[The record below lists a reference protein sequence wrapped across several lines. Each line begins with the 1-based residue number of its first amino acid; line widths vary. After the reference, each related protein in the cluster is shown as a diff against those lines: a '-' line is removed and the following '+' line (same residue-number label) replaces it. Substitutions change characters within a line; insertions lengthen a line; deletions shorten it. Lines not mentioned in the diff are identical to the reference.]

1 MKSCPVCHS
10 SYPRDF
16 SLCPRDGTK
25 LVEVGVWTEGT
36 LVRGKYRILGKL
48 GEGGM
53 AAVYKALH
61 VRFDELRALK
71 VISADLSN
79 DPSFIKRLQQEAVVT
94 RRLQHPNA
102 VRVED
107 IDEAEDGRPF
117 IVMEYIEG
125 RSLKEVIE
133 EAPLRVD
140 RTCRI
145 IKQVAAA
152 LDAAHAL
159 GILHRD
165 IKPANIVL
173 VDTPQG
179 EEAKVLDFGIAKV
192 KEANLGETAEM
203 TLTGKGR
210 VVGTSA
216 YMSPEQAMGMRG
228 EELDGR
234 SDLYSLG
241 VVMYQMLVGE
251 LPLKAESEVTMLMA
265 HIQRPPDPILPL
277 RPDLPP
283 FIADLVMSLLE
294 KKRELRPANGR
305 ALIEQIER
313 WERGEVGAAAAV
325 PSAAPSI
332 GEGTVLYREAFKD
345 VSPPAAEAGSEEA
358 TVKLAGFPAGSPV
371 AAGTWG
377 SPAEAAPPAP
387 AASAAEPYPE
397 VEATMLASGWGA
409 TEREARESAVPL
421 APMPRA
427 PESYPEG
434 EATMLAAALGGGAP
448 SASSREPVQP
458 LPPSSAAEFGA
469 GPSESYSD
477 AGATM
482 LASGFGVGEPSR
494 DAPPAHTPVPTEGV
508 SEGFPGG
515 GATMF
520 ASQFDT
526 AGQREL
532 TPSYPSPGS
541 GSDAADSYPPGEA
554 TMLAQSLM
562 GDPAAPPHRTPA
574 RGFEAVPPGS
584 FESPPSAEPASPA
597 PSGFGSEGG
606 LPGGEATR
614 LGSGGALPWESAAPP
629 EPSYAPPATGPG
641 WAEPPS
647 RSSIPESAVQAAP
660 SIEPTAPAPRKAGWA
675 VWAAVPVVAIALTAG
690 AWYLLIRP
698 GGSQTGAPST
708 APSPAPETTTA
719 TPAGQG
725 ATQQPAGQPAPGSAT
740 PASGTGAPTAGAPT
754 ESPATGAGSATPES
768 KPGEA
773 KADETKSEKK
783 PVDMRAVQALKAE
796 GDLDYDKGQYDD
808 AIRAYRKGLAL
819 DPANR
824 VLQQQI
830 NRARKA
836 KQTEEKL
843 LH

>member
-10 SYPRDF
+10 TYPRDF

-125 RSLKEVIE
+125 RCLKEVIE
-133 EAPLRVD
+133 EAPLAVD

-145 IKQVAAA
+145 VKQVASA
-152 LDAAHAL
+152 LDAAHSL

-173 VDTPQG
+173 IDTPQG
-179 EEAKVLDFGIAKV
+179 EQAKVLDFGIAKV

-228 EELDGR
+228 DELDGR

-283 FIADLVMSLLE
+283 FIADLVMGLLE
-294 KKRELRPANGR
+294 KKRELRPENGR

-313 WERGEVGAAAAV
+313 WERGEVAPAAAAQ
-325 PSAAPSI
+325 STAASL
-332 GEGTVLYREAFKD
+332 GEGTVLYREAFKET
-345 VSPPAAEAGSEEA
+345 SPPAAEAPFEEA
-358 TVKLAGFPAGSPV
+358 TVKLAGFPGESTPTSTPPG
-371 AAGTWG
+371 AAPWG

-387 AASAAEPYPE
+387 AGSGAEPYPE
-397 VEATMLASGWGA
+397 VEATMLASGFGTSESA
-409 TEREARESAVPL
+409 EARPQESAVPPGL
-421 APMPRA
+421 APSPA
-427 PESYPEG
+427 GSYPSG
-434 EATMLAAALGGGAP
+434 EATMLAAGLGAP
-448 SASSREPVQP
+448 LGEGSGEVSRREPI
-458 LPPSSAAEFGA
+458 PPMSSPPAAEFGA
-469 GPSESYSD
+469 SPSEPYSD

-482 LASGFGVGEPSR
+482 LASGLGAGDPSHE
-494 DAPPAHTPVPTEGV
+494 APRAPAAAEGV
-508 SEGFPGG
+508 SEGLP

-520 ASQFDT
+520 ASVFDT
-526 AGQREL
+526 AGEHGPA
-532 TPSYPSPGS
+532 PSYAPPAGPSGE
-541 GSDAADSYPPGEA
+541 GDAYPPGEA
-554 TMLAQSLM
+554 TMLAQSLL
-562 GDPAAPPHRTPA
+562 GEPASSHRTPA
-574 RGFEAVPPGS
+574 RGFEAVPEAT
-584 FESPPSAEPASPA
+584 FESPSSHDVVPPAASGLSP
-597 PSGFGSEGG
+597 EGG

-614 LGSGGALPWESAAPP
+614 LASGSALPWEPAAPP
-629 EPSYAPPATGPG
+629 
-641 WAEPPS
+641 AEPPYPAPAAGAGWADPS
-647 RSSIPESAVQAAP
+647 LESPAPTSEVQAP
-660 SIEPTAPAPRKAGWA
+660 QPVEPQPATPRKAGWA
-675 VWAAVPVVAIALTAG
+675 IWALVPVVAIALTAG
-690 AWYLLIRP
+690 AWYFLTHAGGSP
-698 GGSQTGAPST
+698 GGTPAAT
-708 APSPAPETTTA
+708 PSPATQ
-719 TPAGQG
+719 TPTPPGDSG
-725 ATQQPAGQPAPGSAT
+725 ATQQPAGQPASGSAT
-740 PASGTGAPTAGAPT
+740 PASGTAAPTAGAPA
-754 ESPATGAGSATPES
+754 ENPVTGS
-768 KPGEA
+768 KPTETKPEEA
-773 KADETKSEKK
+773 KAEKK
-783 PVDMRAVQALKAE
+783 PVDMRAVQALRAE

-819 DPANR
+819 DPGNKM
-824 VLQQQI
+824 LTQQI

>member
-1 MKSCPVCHS
+1 MKNCPVCHS
-10 SYPRDF
+10 TYPRDF

-61 VRFDELRALK
+61 VRFDEVRALK

-133 EAPLRVD
+133 EAPLPVD

-145 IKQVAAA
+145 VKQVASA
-152 LDAAHAL
+152 LDAAHSL

-173 VDTPQG
+173 IDTPQG
-179 EEAKVLDFGIAKV
+179 EQAKVLDFGIAKV

-228 EELDGR
+228 DELDGR

-283 FIADLVMSLLE
+283 FVADLVMSLLE

-325 PSAAPSI
+325 PSVAPSL
-332 GEGTVLYREAFKD
+332 GDGTILYREAFED
-345 VSPPAAEAGSEEA
+345 VSPRAAEAGGEEA
-358 TVKLAGFPAGSPV
+358 TVKLAGFPGASASTSGPPV

-397 VEATMLASGWGA
+397 IEATMLASGLGA
-409 TEREARESAVPL
+409 VEREAPPRENAVPL
-421 APMPRA
+421 APMPSA

-434 EATMLAAALGGGAP
+434 EATMLAAALGGSAP
-448 SASSREPVQP
+448 AGSSREPVQP
-458 LPPSSAAEFGA
+458 FAPQPAAEFG
-469 GPSESYSD
+469 GPPESYSEG
-477 AGATM
+477 GATM
-482 LASGFGVGEPSR
+482 LASGLGADEPSR
-494 DAPPAHTPVPTEGV
+494 EAPPSHAPVPTEGV
-508 SEGFPGG
+508 SEGFSGG

-526 AGQREL
+526 GGQREP
-532 TPSYPSPGS
+532 TPLYPSPSS

-562 GDPAAPPHRTPA
+562 GEPAAPTHRTPA

-584 FESPPSAEPASPA
+584 FESPPAAEPAAPA
-597 PSGFGSEGG
+597 GSGLGSEGD
-606 LPGGEATR
+606 ATR
-614 LGSGGALPWESAAPP
+614 LASGGALPWESAASP
-629 EPSYAPPATGPG
+629 EPSYAPLASGPG
-641 WAEPPS
+641 WTEPPS
-647 RSSIPESAVQAAP
+647 PSSIPEPAVQAAP

-675 VWAAVPVVAIALTAG
+675 VWAVVPVVALALGAG
-690 AWYLLIRP
+690 AWYFLSHA
-698 GGSQTGAPST
+698 GGSPSGTPPATQPASPDSTSPPAAQSGAGAQQPSAQPAAGAAAPSGA
-708 APSPAPETTTA
+708 APA
-719 TPAGQG
+719 
-725 ATQQPAGQPAPGSAT
+725 
-740 PASGTGAPTAGAPT
+740 
-754 ESPATGAGSATPES
+754 ESPATPNGTAAQES
-768 KPGEA
+768 KPA
-773 KADETKSEKK
+773 ETKAEETKPEKK
-783 PVDMRAVQALKAE
+783 PVDVRAVQALRAE

-824 VLQQQI
+824 VLLQQI

-836 KQTEEKL
+836 KQTEENL